1 LNSAVAGRSKC
12 EIGDGLAVVLRIPN
26 HEGWGK
32 TSRLKTGEAF
42 VVKKTINALACA
54 LIAPLAFAQTSTTT
68 TEQKTTTQP
77 TTTTETASGT
87 VTTTYEPGKIIVV
100 GSESAPDTFSYILD
114 KTVRYV
120 NEAGKE
126 IDEHLIKPGTR
137 IHVYYDTRVI
147 NRVVVDED

>member
-1 LNSAVAGRSKC
+1 VAGRSKY

-54 LIAPLAFAQTSTTT
+54 LIAPLALAQTSTTA
-68 TEQKTTTQP
+68 TEQKTTTEP

-87 VTTTYEPGKIIVV
+87 VTTYEPGKIIVI
-100 GSESAPDTFSYILD
+100 GSESGHDTFSYALD

-120 NEAGKE
+120 NETGRE
-126 IDEHLIKPGTR
+126 IDQHLIKPGTR